1 MANYGY
7 EAYAGGDDELYE
19 NFNSSPPQVGPPGAG
34 VMGNRP
40 PGTASMRGGGLVSR
54 GGPQPQLMSRM
65 GTGQPQS
72 EENRPM
78 TAVRAAGYTAAAG
91 GKGGVFDPANLGQAG
106 RGPAPP
112 LQKRSENSP
121 EDMCREMEKE
131 VNALIEES
139 SLLNLKREHGP
150 ALEKAKEAGKRERAL
165 CRQRE
170 QNGLAD
176 QINIDL
182 TYSVCF
188 NLANQYHAS
197 GMYTE
202 ALNTYSI
209 IVKNKQYAQSGR
221 LRVNMGNIYYEQRKH
236 PSAIKMY
243 RMALDQIPNT
253 GREVRYKIMRNIG
266 NSFVR
271 LGQFQDAI
279 ASYEQIMEGSADLQ
293 TGFNLLLCYYALG
306 DKERMKKGFTRLL
319 SVRQPGVD
327 DELEADIDD
336 VLNEDGLKETLRERQ
351 KQGKRYVTVGAK
363 LVAPVVDMDIVAGFN
378 WVVETLRVQS
388 HFELATEMEIA
399 KALYFMRSRQFE
411 QAIETL
417 KSYEKKEQQLVAY
430 AATNLSFI
438 YFHEADFV
446 NAVKYA
452 DLAMKHNRY
461 NAKALVNKG
470 NCMFMRGELEHAR
483 SMYQES
489 MGAEA
494 DCIEAIYNLGVV
506 SKRLGDHARA
516 LGLFEKLHAILPNS
530 IEVVWQIADLFDMS
544 NQPRAAIKWFQRL
557 NARVPTDPG
566 VLARIG
572 NIYLKEEDEAQAFH
586 YHQESYRYYPVN
598 MNVIS
603 WLGAYFVKNEMYE
616 KAVAYFERAAQIQP
630 HEVKWKLMVASCHR
644 RSGDYQLA
652 FEIYRLIHSDFP
664 DNIECLRYLVHICDD
679 LGKKDQVHEYVVK
692 LRKAERAQEQAGPPG
707 AETQL
712 RGGPGPSGGSGA
724 TQMTART
731 QMPTGVPQYAGDDE
745 NLPQNSAEQQQN
757 YVPGESAYE
766 NSQVMAAA
774 AAGKS
779 GVPTKVVSAAGVDD
793 DHFADVDLDD
803 TLLPH

>member
-1 MANYGY
+1 
-7 EAYAGGDDELYE
+7 
-19 NFNSSPPQVGPPGAG
+19 
-34 VMGNRP
+34 
-40 PGTASMRGGGLVSR
+40 
-54 GGPQPQLMSRM
+54 
-65 GTGQPQS
+65 
-72 EENRPM
+72 
-78 TAVRAAGYTAAAG
+78 
-91 GKGGVFDPANLGQAG
+91 
-106 RGPAPP
+106 
-112 LQKRSENSP
+112 
-121 EDMCREMEKE
+121 MCREMERQ
-131 VNALIEES
+131 VNGLIEES
-139 SLLNLKREHGP
+139 ATLSLQRQYQA
-150 ALEKAKEAGKRERAL
+150 ALDKAKEAGKRERQL
-165 CRQRE
+165 CKQRE
-170 QNGLAD
+170 SNGLAD

-202 ALNTYSI
+202 ALNTYSL

-221 LRVNMGNIYYEQRKH
+221 LRVNMGNIYYEQKKY

-243 RMALDQIPNT
+243 RMALDQIPST

-327 DELEADIDD
+327 DEDLEADIDD
-336 VLNEDGLKETLRERQ
+336 VLKEDGLKQTLRERQ
-351 KQGKRYVTVGAK
+351 KQNKKYVAIAAK
-363 LVAPVVDMDIVAGFN
+363 LVAPVVDADIVSGFN
-378 WVVETLRVQS
+378 WVVDSLRVQS

-399 KALYFMRSRQFE
+399 KALFFMRSRQFE

-417 KSYEKKEQQLVAY
+417 KSYERKEQQLVAY

-438 YFHEADFV
+438 YFHEADYV
-446 NAVKYA
+446 NSVKYA

-506 SKRLGDHARA
+506 SKRLGDHAPA
-516 LGLFEKLHAILPNS
+516 LALFEKLHAIVPNS
-530 IEVVWQIADLFDMS
+530 IEVMWQIADLFDIS
-544 NQPRAAIKWFQRL
+544 NQPRTAIKWFQRL

-603 WLGAYFVKNEMYE
+603 WLGAYFVKSEMYE
-616 KAVAYFERAAQIQP
+616 KAVTYFERAAQIQP
-630 HEVKWKLMVASCHR
+630 SEVKWKLMVASCHR
-644 RSGDYQLA
+644 RSGDYALA
-652 FEIYRLIHSDFP
+652 FDIYRQIHNDFP

-692 LRKAERAQEQAGPPG
+692 LRKAERALENPSAPQTEAPSQA
-707 AETQL
+707 
-712 RGGPGPSGGSGA
+712 
-724 TQMTART
+724 
-731 QMPTGVPQYAGDDE
+731 
-745 NLPQNSAEQQQN
+745 QQQHMMQQQ
-757 YVPGESAYE
+757 A
-766 NSQVMAAA
+766 QQQQMVM
-774 AAGKS
+774 
-779 GVPTKVVSAAGVDD
+779 
-793 DHFADVDLDD
+793 
-803 TLLPH
+803 